1 MTQIKDYIHPHNCSC
16 GDPVINHAHEHPE
29 LGCICLTCGLGSPDF
44 KGSIVIQYDKGNNVI
59 MYDEE
64 VIHNLTKMIPLIESM
79 KTVFDHVRG
88 DVEAR
93 EIMVVTINR
102 AIEIIKNKQGTIN
115 DEKI

>member
-16 GDPVINHAHEHPE
+16 GDSVINHAHEHPE

-44 KGSIVIQYDKGNNVI
+44 KGSIDEDDDII

-64 VIHNLTKMIPLIESM
+64 LIHNLKKMIPIIKSM
-79 KTVFDHVRG
+79 KTSFDHVRG

-93 EIMVVTINR
+93 EIMIETLKR
-102 AIEIIKNKQGTIN
+102 AIVIIKNKQGTIN